1 MSVYKME
8 MLLKIYDKNLR
19 QKKNHCVA
27 AVLSEN
33 SPTNQWFLLKHNLG
47 KYVCKKCWITVI
59 VLMQSKLRTS
69 RKMLT
74 YVFKKYMKIN

>member
-1 MSVYKME
+1 MF
-8 MLLKIYDKNLR
+8 LKIYDKNLR

-47 KYVCKKCWITVI
+47 KYVCKKC
-59 VLMQSKLRTS
+59 
-69 RKMLT
+69 
-74 YVFKKYMKIN
+74 